1 MNVVLLSPNFP
12 PQLYLFG
19 QALRRHG
26 HSALGI
32 GDVAMHLLTPKQQQ
46 AMTAWY
52 RVDSLDRYDD
62 VFRAVAFL
70 IHRHGRIDRIESFN
84 EHWLKLE
91 ARLREDFNVSG
102 PSVDDVSRHRSK
114 SRRRE
119 TLESSGV
126 PCVPGERV
134 SSPEQ
139 VRAFVERNGLPVIFK
154 PEQRAPRHER
164 FQASTPDELDALLRE
179 PLENYV
185 VERFERARLTSFDGL
200 TDGQGRIVYQ
210 TSHVFRSA
218 AANERAAVYWSRRRV
233 PKPLE
238 EIGRRVVEVFGM
250 RERFFHC
257 ELFEEPDG
265 TLRALDINMRPPYG
279 FAIDLMNYAADID
292 VYNLWARVVS
302 GEDVARNFKYELK
315 YHVAHVGRRRD
326 VDYALDPDGLEHR
339 LGGMLV
345 LHRPIPYIFSE
356 ALGDEMYILRHEDQ
370 AALFEGIDLVTR

>member
-1 MNVVLLSPNFP
+1 MNIVLLSPNFP
-12 PQLYLFG
+12 PQLYLFA

-32 GDVAMHLLTPKQQQ
+32 GDVAMHLLTPEQQQ

-84 EHWLKLE
+84 EHWLHLE
-91 ARLREDFNVSG
+91 ARLREDFNVFG

-119 TLESSGV
+119 TLSSHGV

-139 VRAFVERNGLPVIFK
+139 VRAFVDRHGLPVIFK
-154 PEQRAPRHER
+154 PERRALELKR
-164 FQASTPDELDALLRE
+164 FQASTRDELESIVLR

-185 VERFERARLTSFDGL
+185 VERFERARLTSLDGL
-200 TDGQGRIVYQ
+200 TDQQGRIVYR

-218 AANERAAVYWSRRRV
+218 AANEQAAVYWSRRSV
-233 PKPLE
+233 PQSLE
-238 EIGRRVVEVFGM
+238 DVGRQVVDAFEM

-257 ELFEEPDG
+257 ELFEDSDG
-265 TLRALDINMRPPYG
+265 SLRVLDINMRPPYG

-292 VYNLWARVVS
+292 IYNLWARVVS
-302 GEDVARNFKYELK
+302 GEDVAKDFRYELK
-315 YHVAHVGRRRD
+315 YHVAHVGRRRN
-326 VDYALDPDGLEHR
+326 VSYALQPDELERR
-339 LGGMLV
+339 LGSMLV
-345 LHRPIPYIFSE
+345 LHRPIPYVFSE
-356 ALGDEMYILRHEDQ
+356 ALGDEMYILRHANES
-370 AALFEGIDLVTR
+370 ALFEGIELATR